1 MAQSRQD
8 ILLQQAVDLIG
19 RQRPAEAAHILDVVI
34 GPAGQ
39 MLASVWFL
47 RGIVHLMQGDATSG
61 ERALIRSLELQTDF
75 QEAAIEL
82 VRLCNATGR
91 FADGIGHSA
100 AAAAVTRPA
109 EALLAERARAFQAMG
124 RHEDRVRERERIVAI
139 HSRKP
144 AAYHNL
150 AAALG
155 DAGRVAEAEVAA
167 RQALAA
173 GGAAPETWLVLAR
186 ALQGQ
191 SRLDEA
197 DEAFAQALRLRPAY
211 VDALRDRAQLAWM
224 RSGDVESALAVVG
237 KAGTETGA
245 VVGDIAA
252 LQAHICEVAGDAERG
267 YALLRASG
275 GCDDPRHQPMAA
287 RLALHFDRAS
297 ALNHALR
304 AVASTRGSA
313 EAHRLLIDCYLA
325 NGQAERALPLIEA
338 ELVRT
343 PMDQGLLA
351 SRWTAWHMSGDGRA
365 GELYD
370 YDAFVRAGKID
381 VPPGWNDRDSYL
393 ADLGAALRNLH
404 RFRAHPLDQSLRWG
418 SQTSADL
425 LRSEEPAIRAFQT
438 AIDGP
443 IRRYIAHLGQ
453 GDDVLR
459 SRNRGS
465 YAISGMW
472 SVHLK
477 SGGFHVSHVHPMGWL
492 SSACYIELPAA
503 LDADTKEG
511 WLKFGEPG
519 IPMVSPIAAARHVRP
534 EPGLLVLFP
543 SYMWHGTEAFAARG
557 SRLSI
562 AFDIVPA

>member
-8 ILLQQAVDLIG
+8 ILLQQVVDLIG

-39 MLASVWFL
+39 MLAPVRFL
-47 RGIVHLMQGDATSG
+47 RGIVHLMQGDAMSG
-61 ERALIRSLELQTDF
+61 EKALIRALELQPDF

-82 VRLCNATGR
+82 MRLCNATGR
-91 FADGIGHSA
+91 FVEAIDHSASA
-100 AAAAVTRPA
+100 AAVARPA

-124 RHEDRVRERERIVAI
+124 RQEDRVRERERIIAI

-150 AAALG
+150 AAAFG
-155 DAGRVAEAEVAA
+155 DAGRAAEAEAAA
-167 RQALAA
+167 RQALAV
-173 GGAAPETWLVLAR
+173 GGTAPETWLVLAR

-224 RSGDVESALAVVG
+224 RSGDVESALAMVG
-237 KAGTETGA
+237 EAEAGA
-245 VVGDIAA
+245 VSADLAA
-252 LQAHICEVAGDAERG
+252 LKAHICEATGDAERG

-275 GCDDPRHQPMAA
+275 GGDDPRYQPMAA

-304 AVASTRGSA
+304 AVVSTQGSA

-325 NGQAERALPLIEA
+325 NGQVERALPLIET
-338 ELVRT
+338 ELVRN

-351 SRWTAWHMSGDGRA
+351 SRWTAWHMLGDERA
-365 GELYD
+365 EALYD
-370 YDAFVRAGKID
+370 YDAFVRATKID
-381 VPPGWNDRDSYL
+381 VPPGWNDLDAYL
-393 ADLGAALRNLH
+393 ADLGAALRTLH

-425 LRSEEPAIRAFQT
+425 LRSEDPAIKAFQT

-443 IRRYIAHLGQ
+443 IRRYIAHLGR
-453 GDDVLR
+453 GGDVLR
-459 SRNRGS
+459 SRSRGG

-472 SVHLK
+472 SVKLK
-477 SGGFHVSHVHPMGWL
+477 SGGFHLSHVHPMGWL
-492 SSACYIELPAA
+492 SSACYIELPAS
-503 LDADTKEG
+503 LDADAREG

-519 IPMVSPIAAARHVRP
+519 IPMAAPIAAARHVRP

-543 SYMWHGTEAFAARG
+543 SYMWHGTEAFAAGG
-557 SRLSI
+557 SRMSI